1 MARGNSK
8 VDSSNAAG
16 NRDKSETAWI
26 EGIQRKCRQCARR
39 MMPPWENQERTREES
54 TANPSIFRVPTSF
67 REHSPEHFQ
76 PKVVAI
82 GPYHRGNSVLL
93 IKDDVKM
100 WCVNYF
106 ISQHSLDLQKWL
118 LDMTSREQEARSYY
132 SEDMSMDSRSFLE
145 MLLLDGCFIF
155 MAFKAMDSL
164 TFDPEW
170 PSDQIM
176 LDLLMLEN
184 QIPFFVLV
192 QLCNGI
198 GGKQEF
204 RNFAG
209 TFAEPYTGTFIHYAL
224 RSLDQTGM
232 ISDLDPPILPEQVL
246 HLLHLFLLSLHPA
259 RFEPSR
265 FEPINVAKQ
274 NIINYV
280 FRTPT
285 IVPSATE
292 LQDRSAVKFK
302 KQSGSILEISFRNGV
317 MKIPFLEINDG
328 SQAILHNLITFEQCY
343 HPLIERH
350 VTTYAAFMNCL
361 INKERDVGLLER
373 RGILLNRLPTSKDAA
388 SFFSKL
394 CPRAKV
400 SPIYLKSLID
410 DVNRYHKKRH
420 RWYADLKLN
429 YFSNPWMTI
438 WVVAIAVLLILSL
451 MQTYYSALS
460 YYHR

>member
-1 MARGNSK
+1 MVGN
-8 VDSSNAAG
+8 N
-16 NRDKSETAWI
+16 SETAWI
-26 EGIQRKCRQCARR
+26 EDIQGNIRAATFWT
-39 MMPPWENQERTREES
+39 PPWENQERAREES
-54 TANPSIFRVPTSF
+54 TTNPSIFRVPTSF
-67 REHSPEHFQ
+67 LVQSPEHYQ

-82 GPYHRGNSVLL
+82 GPYHRGHSELL
-93 IKDDVKM
+93 IKDEVKRG
-100 WCVNYF
+100 CVNYF
-106 ISQHSLDLQKWL
+106 ISQHSLELQKWL

-132 SEDMSMDSRSFLE
+132 SEDVSMDSRSFLE

-164 TFDPEW
+164 TFDPKW

-192 QLCNGI
+192 QLYNGI
-198 GGKQEF
+198 GGKQAL

-209 TFAEPYTGTFIHYAL
+209 RFAEPYTGTFIHYAL

-232 ISDLDPPILPEQVL
+232 IGDLDPPILPEQVL
-246 HLLHLFLLSLHPA
+246 HLLHLFRLSLCPT
-259 RFEPSR
+259 R

-274 NIINYV
+274 NIIDFI

-285 IVPSATE
+285 VVPSATE
-292 LQDRSAVKFK
+292 LQDGSAVTFK
-302 KQSGSILEISFRNGV
+302 KHSGSILDISFRNGV

-328 SQAILHNLITFEQCY
+328 TQTILHNLIAFEQCY
-343 HPLIERH
+343 RLLIERH

-361 INKERDVGLLER
+361 INKESDASLLER
-373 RGILLNRLPTSKDAA
+373 SGILLNRLPTSKDATF
-388 SFFSKL
+388 FFSKL
-394 CPRAKV
+394 SPRAKIR
-400 SPIYLKSLID
+400 SIYLKSLID
-410 DVNRYHKKRH
+410 DVNRYHTSKWN

-429 YFSNPWMTI
+429 YFSNPWVTI
-438 WVVAIAVLLILSL
+438 SVVAAAVLLILSF

-460 YYHR
+460 YYQT